1 MPEPLPQLCGHES
14 CRLLRAHQGAHKRRP
29 VSLWGFMTEKDKR
42 KINKAGYA
50 TPRGGAK
57 GAYQNHVYRNNQVI
71 VPYEKL
77 DAVNLDNFEDSYVV
91 RLLPDQYFS
100 SPRTPRA
107 DLRPGIIVG
116 ENAFVLYR
124 THESITTFPP
134 PDDWEIRDITKD
146 GERVTR
152 RGRNVADIGHYVLR
166 VATLGSRQQRA
177 EGPPQGIF
185 APEYANAETN
195 YLSQCVLAWLTI
207 HTVDSPYTT
216 TQALHLKAV
225 LEAEGAL
232 DDEFWER
239 QGILRHGLCACPLCS
254 RLIRYSELHDTLV
267 LDEESALLNAAEQIE
282 GATRSTIVNLFH
294 MDPLRYGAIEHVPSK
309 VAWGHATCNTRLGQ
323 RKCYPLPDLQE
334 TGEKVGIIRIEGM
347 ETFGWI
353 SPDWE
358 MIRSPQG
365 SVWIRI
371 CRDLSTDDGRE
382 APAQGDTDEL

>member
-1 MPEPLPQLCGHES
+1 
-14 CRLLRAHQGAHKRRP
+14 
-29 VSLWGFMTEKDKR
+29 MTKKDKK
-42 KINKAGYA
+42 KINKTGYA

-71 VPYEKL
+71 LPYEKL
-77 DAVNLDNFEDSYVV
+77 DAVDLDVFEDDYVV

-100 SPRTPRA
+100 SSGIPRT
-107 DLRPGIIVG
+107 DLRPGIVVG

-124 THESITTFPP
+124 THESLTVFPP
-134 PDDWEIRDITKD
+134 PEDWEVRGLEKD

-152 RGRNVADIGHYVLR
+152 RGRNVEDIGHYVLR
-166 VATLGSRQQRA
+166 VPTLGAQQKRTD
-177 EGPPQGIF
+177 GPPQGIF

-207 HTVDSPYTT
+207 HAVESPYTT
-216 TQALHLKAV
+216 TQATHLKAV
-225 LEAEGAL
+225 LEAQGVL

-254 RLIRYSELHDTLV
+254 QLIRYAELHDTLT
-267 LDEESALLNAAEQIE
+267 LDDESALGTAAEQIE

-294 MDPLRYGAIEHVPSK
+294 MDPLRYGAIEHIPSK

-323 RKCYPLPDLQE
+323 RKCYPLHELQE
-334 TGEKVGIIRIEGM
+334 AENKVGIIRPEGVD
-347 ETFGWI
+347 TFGWI
-353 SPDWE
+353 SGDWE
-358 MIRSPQG
+358 MIRSPHG

-371 CRDLSTDDGRE
+371 CGDIPEEAGDKSDDGGV
-382 APAQGDTDEL
+382 GDES